1 MSLFRTDFSPSFLGN
16 FLEFLVND
24 FPPLVFWV
32 FFLEL
37 LLLGCQISGL
47 CLLCFLFLPPLTPPL
62 LFWSFVNFSK
72 LILGR
77 FLFFSFLFFFFLLIG
92 PPPFPGGPVVKT
104 AYSHCRGIQVQSL
117 VKELRSHI
125 LHNPQKLK
133 YIKKNF
139 NRKLQFKKNS
149 KVGSNTAW

>member
-62 LFWSFVNFSK
+62 LFWSSFVNFSK

-77 FLFFSFLFFFFLLIG
+77 FLFFSFLFFFFL
-92 PPPFPGGPVVKT
+92 V
-104 AYSHCRGIQVQSL
+104 
-117 VKELRSHI
+117 
-125 LHNPQKLK
+125 
-133 YIKKNF
+133 
-139 NRKLQFKKNS
+139 NRTS
-149 KVGSNTAW
+149 TVPWGSGS